1 MISLPSRLLIVAAGC
16 PRVIQQQLGVTFSFF
31 LSFFLS
37 LFFLSFFS
45 LCLSARAFVCP
56 SVCLSAV
63 RLSFCLVVSFILK
76 ELLLYGWK
84 PGLYGNLF
92 ASCLP
97 IQDAII
103 VASTI
108 RGVISDSH

>member
-16 PRVIQQQLGVTFSFF
+16 LRVIEQQLGVTFSFF
-31 LSFFLS
+31 LSL
-37 LFFLSFFS
+37 FS

>member
-31 LSFFLS
+31 LSFF
-37 LFFLSFFS
+37 S
-45 LCLSARAFVCP
+45 LCLSVRAFMCL

>member
-1 MISLPSRLLIVAAGC
+1 MSK
-16 PRVIQQQLGVTFSFF
+16 GVTAAIGGNFFF
-31 LSFFLS
+31 LSFCS
-37 LFFLSFFS
+37 S
-45 LCLSARAFVCP
+45 LCLSARPFVCP
-56 SVCLSAV
+56 PVCLSAV
-63 RLSFCLVVSFILK
+63 RLSVCLVVSFILK

-97 IQDAII
+97 IHDAII

-108 RGVISDSH
+108 RSVISDSH